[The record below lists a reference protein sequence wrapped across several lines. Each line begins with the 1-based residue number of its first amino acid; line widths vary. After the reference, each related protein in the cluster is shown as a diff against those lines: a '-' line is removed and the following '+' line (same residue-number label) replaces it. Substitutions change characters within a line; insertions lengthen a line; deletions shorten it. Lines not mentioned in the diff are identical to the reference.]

1 MNVLLALL
9 LQQVVYLINHNI
21 DWKLASAPST
31 SVILSSKRQCEIFIN
46 LIELLILLTDNTSK
60 SHVIIYQPDS
70 SEQSSLSFKMQAG
83 DESTPILLFPSKQLQ
98 HKLVLV
104 ETGIKESAES

>member
-1 MNVLLALL
+1 M
-9 LQQVVYLINHNI
+9 

-31 SVILSSKRQCEIFIN
+31 SVLFSSKRRCEIFIN

-60 SHVIIYQPDS
+60 SHVIIYPSDS

-98 HKLVLV
+98 HKLILM
-104 ETGIKESAES
+104 ETGVKESAES